1 MNNKLRTTTMTLAVL
16 GIIVPGTAPA
26 AECTLWADQPKYN
39 GSISGEGSWANCPS
53 NAKVTVLLRRD
64 HKWWPDSTLRSQSGT
79 GRSGRLNLLRGCGA
93 GFDFWKVYIETRYG
107 SKKTQSPRAVL
118 PCG

>member
-39 GSISGEGSWANCPS
+39 GSISGEGSWAN
-53 NAKVTVLLRRD
+53 
-64 HKWWPDSTLRSQSGT
+64 
-79 GRSGRLNLLRGCGA
+79 
-93 GFDFWKVYIETRYG
+93 
-107 SKKTQSPRAVL
+107 
-118 PCG
+118 